1 MKNII
6 IFGGTT
12 EGRLLAEFCEKNGI
26 YARIS
31 SATEYGSEL
40 IHSGKFVTSVYG
52 RMDCGEM
59 REYFICNNIDTVID
73 ATHPYAVEVT
83 KNIKNA
89 CGEDINYIRLARSR
103 TDHITGIT
111 AKSISEAVH
120 ILNKSRKKALITT
133 GGKNVAE
140 YTAVNDFRERLAV
153 RLLPAEG
160 IIEKCV
166 GLGFKA
172 ENIIAEKGPFSV
184 EQNISHIKRFESELL
199 VTKESG
205 AAGGYGEKI
214 KAAELCGIETIT
226 ILRPAETGYSL
237 EQAEDLLAENFGKE
251 RR

>member
-26 YARIS
+26 YALIS

-89 CGEDINYIRLARSR
+89 CGEDIDYIRLARSR

-111 AKSISEAVH
+111 AKSIPKLFISSINHAKRH
-120 ILNKSRKKALITT
+120 LSPQAGKPLRNIL
-133 GGKNVAE
+133 
-140 YTAVNDFRERLAV
+140 
-153 RLLPAEG
+153 P
-160 IIEKCV
+160 
-166 GLGFKA
+166 
-172 ENIIAEKGPFSV
+172 
-184 EQNISHIKRFESELL
+184 
-199 VTKESG
+199 
-205 AAGGYGEKI
+205 
-214 KAAELCGIETIT
+214 
-226 ILRPAETGYSL
+226 
-237 EQAEDLLAENFGKE
+237 
-251 RR
+251 